1 MAGYDEATYGER
13 IADVYDELPH
23 VKAQETEPA
32 VEFLAS
38 LASRG
43 PVLELAIGTGRV
55 ALPLK
60 QRGVD
65 IRGIDAS
72 PRMVEKLRAKPGGR
86 DIPVS
91 MGNFAEV
98 SVDGRYSLI
107 FIVFN
112 TLFAL
117 LSQEEQ
123 LRCFGNVASHLLPGG
138 AFVIECFVPD
148 VQLLARQA
156 RLDVSRVDADEV
168 FLNATTYQLLEQR
181 ATSMHIFLSGSGV
194 QMYPV
199 QVRYAWPPELDLMG
213 RLAGLRLRERWAGWR
228 REPFGEGSRRHIS
241 VYEPV

>member
-1 MAGYDEATYGER
+1 MAGYDERTYGER

-23 VKAQETEPA
+23 VRAQETEPA

-38 LASRG
+38 LAGKG

-60 QRGVD
+60 QRGID

-72 PRMVEKLRAKPGGR
+72 PRMVEKLRAKSQGK

-98 SVDGRYSLI
+98 AVDGQYSLV

-123 LRCFGNVASHLLPGG
+123 LRCFRNVAAHLLPGG

-148 VQLLARQA
+148 VQLLARRS
-156 RLDVSRVDADEV
+156 RLDVSGVDANEV

-181 ATSMHIFLSGSGV
+181 AIGMHIFLSGSGV
-194 QMYPV
+194 RMYPV
-199 QVRYAWPPELDLMG
+199 QVRYAWPSELDLMAQV
-213 RLAGLRLRERWAGWR
+213 AGLKLRERWAGWR
-228 REPFGEGSRRHIS
+228 REPFGEESRRHVS
-241 VYEPV
+241 VYEPA